1 MSNPS
6 LLDAIRVVKENERL
20 ASASYADAAHKISS
34 EAGRQLFQQ
43 LSEFEK
49 FHYDQISLLETSL
62 SETGEF
68 IDYAGRDFPQPP
80 VFEIKAVQESNA
92 QTVMGII
99 SASMDLEKQAEKAYA
114 DLASQAVDPRGHN
127 MFNRLSDEE
136 HKHFRLLQEA
146 FWTLN
151 NMGIWTWK
159 PPRP

>member
-34 EAGRQLFQQ
+34 EVGRQLFQQ

-49 FHYDQISLLETSL
+49 FHYDQISVLETSL
-62 SETGEF
+62 AETGEF

-80 VFEIKAVQESNA
+80 VFEIKSVQEANA

-99 SASMDLEKQAEKAYA
+99 SAAMDLEKQAEKAYA
-114 DLASQAVDPRGHN
+114 DLASQSVDPRGHD

-136 HKHFRLLQEA
+136 HKHFRLLEEA
-146 FWTLN
+146 YWTLN